1 LSIIKG
7 RSWVPLVAWVLVI
20 FFFSTDNFSGTNT
33 AGLIQSVLKFLFP
46 FLTPSQLHFWHG
58 VCRKAG
64 HVTEYFILGFLAWRT
79 FRAFSWT
86 QARPKLFTAGF
97 VLAVALSDELHQ
109 AFVPSR
115 TGSLIDVGYDFAGC
129 LIVLMLLPRSGNGSK
144 NEARTL
150 HSHPVL

>member
-1 LSIIKG
+1 MSSINKG
-7 RSWVPLVAWVLVI
+7 RAWVPLIAWLFVI
-20 FFFSTDNFSGTNT
+20 FFFSTDNFSGANT

-46 FLTPSQLHFWHG
+46 FLTDAQLYFWHG

-79 FRAFSWT
+79 FRAFAWSA
-86 QARPKLFTAGF
+86 ARPKLFAAGF

-109 AFVPSR
+109 LFVPSR

-129 LIVLMLLPRSGNGSK
+129 LIVLMLLPGTN
-144 NEARTL
+144 NEARNL